1 MGIDLLIAIGLP
13 LLLLIVGLLWFQ
25 ANGGMPLWLERMGA
39 RSSLIWNI
47 GIASIILLAIVKFLI
62 SK

>member
-1 MGIDLLIAIGLP
+1 M
-13 LLLLIVGLLWFQ
+13 IVGLLWFQ